1 MKVLKI
7 MTAALMSAMASS
19 VCFAEETA
27 EVKEAKK
34 VEFSVN
40 ADVVSSYVWR
50 GMYQSSFAVQPGIE
64 MTVGNFTLGS
74 WGSASFKEEE
84 TRELDFYAS
93 IQAKAFSFGITD
105 YFCTPS
111 WSDHSYFADHS
122 HVLEA
127 NLGWDFAE
135 CCEKFAMTISANINF
150 LNDKKINDE
159 GEEKE
164 AFSTYIEL
172 GYPVESKYV
181 NWDFTLGACVNESGF
196 YGVDKFG
203 VINIGVKASK
213 DIEITDKFK
222 LPLFAQMIL
231 NPRTE
236 RAHFV
241 VGLSF

>member
-7 MTAALMSAMASS
+7 MTAALMSTMASS
-19 VCFAEETA
+19 ICFAEETA

-50 GMYQSSFAVQPGIE
+50 GMYQSSFAVQPCIE
-64 MTVGNFTLGS
+64 MTAGNFTLGS
-74 WGSASFKEEE
+74 WGSASFQAEE

-93 IQAKAFSFGITD
+93 FQAKAFSIGITD

-111 WSDHSYFADHS
+111 WDDHSYFADHS

-135 CCEKFAMTISANINF
+135 CCEKFALSISANINF
-150 LNDKKINDE
+150 LNDKKITEE
-159 GEEKE
+159 GKEKE
-164 AFSTYIEL
+164 EFSTYVEL
-172 GYPVESKYV
+172 GYPIESKYV
-181 NWDFTLGACVNESGF
+181 NWDLSLGACFNESAF
-196 YGVDKFG
+196 YGVDKFS

-213 DIEITDKFK
+213 DIEITEKFK
-222 LPLFAQMIL
+222 LPMFAQMIL
-231 NPRTE
+231 NPREE
-236 RAHFV
+236 RAHLV

>member
-7 MTAALMSAMASS
+7 MTAALMSTMASS
-19 VCFAEETA
+19 ICFAEETA

-34 VEFSVN
+34 VEFNVN

-50 GMYQSSFAVQPGIE
+50 GMYQSSFAVQPCIE
-64 MTVGNFTLGS
+64 MTAGNFTLGS
-74 WGSASFKEEE
+74 WGSTSFKDEE
-84 TRELDFYAS
+84 TREFDFYAS
-93 IQAKAFSFGITD
+93 VQAKAFSIGITD

-111 WSDHSYFADHS
+111 WGDHSYFADHS

-150 LNDKKINDE
+150 LNDKKVDE
-159 GEEKE
+159 DGEEKE
-164 AFSTYIEL
+164 EFSTYIEL
-172 GYPVESKYV
+172 GYPVESKFV
-181 NWDFTLGACVNESGF
+181 NWDFTLGACVNESAF

-222 LPLFAQMIL
+222 LPIFAQMIL
-231 NPRTE
+231 NPREE
-236 RAHFV
+236 RAHLV

>member
-7 MTAALMSAMASS
+7 MTAALMSTMASS
-19 VCFAEETA
+19 ICFAEETA

-50 GMYQSSFAVQPGIE
+50 GMYQSSFAVQPCIE
-64 MTVGNFTLGS
+64 MTAGNFTLGS
-74 WGSASFKEEE
+74 WGSTSFQSEE

-93 IQAKAFSFGITD
+93 FQAKAFSFGITD

-135 CCEKFAMTISANINF
+135 CCDKFAMTISANINF
-150 LNDKKINDE
+150 LNDKKIKD

-164 AFSTYIEL
+164 EFSTYVEL

-181 NWDFTLGACVNESGF
+181 NWDFALGACFNESAF

-203 VINIGVKASK
+203 IINIGVKASK

-222 LPLFAQMIL
+222 LPVFAQMIL
-231 NPRTE
+231 NPREE
-236 RAHFV
+236 RAHLV

>member
-7 MTAALMSAMASS
+7 MTAALMGTMASS
-19 VCFAEETA
+19 ICFAEETA

-34 VEFSVN
+34 VEFNVN

-50 GMYQSSFAVQPGIE
+50 GMYQSSFAVQPCIE
-64 MTVGNFTLGS
+64 MTAGNFTLGS
-74 WGSASFKEEE
+74 WGSTSFQSEE

-93 IQAKAFSFGITD
+93 FQAKAFSFGITD

-135 CCEKFAMTISANINF
+135 CCDKFAMTISANINF
-150 LNDKKINDE
+150 LNDKKIKD

-164 AFSTYIEL
+164 EFSTYVEL

-181 NWDFTLGACVNESGF
+181 NWDFALGACFNESAF

-203 VINIGVKASK
+203 IINIGVKASK

-222 LPLFAQMIL
+222 LPVFAQMIL
-231 NPRTE
+231 NPREE
-236 RAHFV
+236 RAHLV

>member
-1 MKVLKI
+1 M
-7 MTAALMSAMASS
+7 
-19 VCFAEETA
+19 
-27 EVKEAKK
+27 
-34 VEFSVN
+34 
-40 ADVVSSYVWR
+40 
-50 GMYQSSFAVQPGIE
+50 
-64 MTVGNFTLGS
+64 
-74 WGSASFKEEE
+74 
-84 TRELDFYAS
+84 DFYAS
-93 IQAKAFSFGITD
+93 VQAKAFSIGITD
-105 YFCTPS
+105 YFCTPA
-111 WSDHSYFADHS
+111 WNDHSYFADHS

-127 NLGWDFAE
+127 NLGWDFGE
-135 CCEKFAMTISANINF
+135 CCDKFALTISANINF
-150 LNDKKINDE
+150 LNDKKINDK

-164 AFSTYIEL
+164 NFSTYIEL
-172 GYPVESKYV
+172 GYPIESSFV
-181 NWDFTLGACVNESGF
+181 NWDFTLGACVNESAF